1 MESTTTQKS
10 IVQKLGAGVK
20 AFSLRGA
27 RAASRG
33 VTLIE
38 IMVVLAIV
46 GLIAG
51 GIAFVAIP
59 KLADAKK
66 QQAHTDALK
75 IRQAAQ
81 QWKTDHGGEECPNT
95 EKLRSDKLI
104 DQASKAKD
112 PWDQEY
118 KIICEDQDEITVYS
132 TGPDKKESG
141 DDIRVPDKQ
150 LAK

>member
-1 MESTTTQKS
+1 MKITMRSRF
-10 IVQKLGAGVK
+10 VQKCSAVLK
-20 AFSLRGA
+20 ATTAGA
-27 RAASRG
+27 RKAHRG

-59 KLADAKK
+59 KLAQAKV

-81 QWKTDHGGEECPNT
+81 QWKTDHGGEECPTT
-95 EKLRSDKLI
+95 EKLRTDNLI
-104 DQASKAKD
+104 DKASKAHD

-118 KIICEDQDEITVYS
+118 KILCEENDEITVYS
-132 TGPDKKESG
+132 TGPDKKESN
-141 DDIRVPDKQ
+141 DDIRVPQAATTGK
-150 LAK
+150 